1 MSGTDEQ
8 YPAVS
13 GGSGTERADLQ
24 LADKDSGLPALLV
37 EKLIMALVSNKYDDL
52 RYKKRQIKL
61 FFSVHP
67 DMTERAEYLKSAY
80 QERYTE
86 ILVDG
91 IRLGHKPQENGLL
104 MWEGAYLSRTKES
117 VFSWELV
124 AEWVSMFWTLAT
136 ILLSKANGGR
146 DAGSA

>member
-52 RYKKRQIKL
+52 RYKKRQIEL
-61 FFSVHP
+61 FFSVNP
-67 DMTERAEYLKSAY
+67 DMAERAE
-80 QERYTE
+80 
-86 ILVDG
+86 
-91 IRLGHKPQENGLL
+91 
-104 MWEGAYLSRTKES
+104 
-117 VFSWELV
+117 
-124 AEWVSMFWTLAT
+124 
-136 ILLSKANGGR
+136 
-146 DAGSA
+146 